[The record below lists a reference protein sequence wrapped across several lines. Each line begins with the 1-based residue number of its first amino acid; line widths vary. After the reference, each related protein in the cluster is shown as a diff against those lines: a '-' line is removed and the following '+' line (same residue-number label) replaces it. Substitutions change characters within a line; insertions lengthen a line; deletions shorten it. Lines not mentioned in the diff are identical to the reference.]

1 MFWCRWYQKKVLR
14 NTRCH
19 GKGLAPRCLG
29 HYQLAAF
36 LIARQVL
43 LNAEPESV
51 VWHLSK
57 IGSVDTYSQAKKR
70 NMFSSFARR
79 SCDNSRFGKMCS
91 DCRWEFQ
98 RQPIFPGA
106 SSGTAGRMPQNKVR
120 KIVKKVLHCWMCSRV
135 RVMRRDCDR
144 WRSLGNQEAPVS
156 ALGSLPLPQ
165 MVLAPSSTTRLQL
178 YINLYTPHAEPI
190 FLASVLCLV
199 IG

>member
-19 GKGLAPRCLG
+19 GKGLAPRCPG

-57 IGSVDTYSQAKKR
+57 IGSVDTCSQAKKGIC
-70 NMFSSFARR
+70 SPVPRR

-91 DCRWEFQ
+91 DCRWEFSGNPFF
-98 RQPIFPGA
+98 RGPLVGQPAECPR
-106 SSGTAGRMPQNKVR
+106 TRWGRLWR
-120 KIVKKVLHCWMCSRV
+120 KFYIVEC
-135 RVMRRDCDR
+135 
-144 WRSLGNQEAPVS
+144 AAVS
-156 ALGSLPLPQ
+156 
-165 MVLAPSSTTRLQL
+165 
-178 YINLYTPHAEPI
+178 E
-190 FLASVLCLV
+190 LCVVIV
-199 IG
+199 IGGGPSAIRKLQCQLWEVFHCRKWC